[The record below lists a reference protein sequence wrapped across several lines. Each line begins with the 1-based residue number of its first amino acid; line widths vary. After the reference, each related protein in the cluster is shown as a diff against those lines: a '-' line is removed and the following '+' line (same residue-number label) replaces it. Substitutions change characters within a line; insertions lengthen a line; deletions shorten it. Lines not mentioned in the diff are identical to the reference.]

1 MQLLNQLKEENKMER
16 IIEQYNNYRQLT
28 TNEYFYLKYKLEE
41 EEEAKNKFKI
51 DYEKRKN
58 KIDIFEDRLVTLDE
72 LLKFT

>member
-1 MQLLNQLKEENKMER
+1 MKLVQND
-16 IIEQYNNYRQLT
+16 YNEFRQLT
-28 TNEYFYLKYKLEE
+28 SKEYFYLKYKLEE
-41 EEEAKNKFKI
+41 EEEMKNKFKI

>member
-1 MQLLNQLKEENKMER
+1 MER

-28 TNEYFYLKYKLEE
+28 SKEYFYLKYKLEE
-41 EEEAKNKFKI
+41 EEEMKNKFKI

>member
-1 MQLLNQLKEENKMER
+1 MER

-28 TNEYFYLKYKLEE
+28 TNEYFYLKYKLEKE
-41 EEEAKNKFKI
+41 EETKNKFKI
-51 DYEKRKN
+51 DYEKREN

>member
-1 MQLLNQLKEENKMER
+1 MER

-51 DYEKRKN
+51 DYKQRKN

>member
-1 MQLLNQLKEENKMER
+1 MIVVPLFHQLSVLLQ
-16 IIEQYNNYRQLT
+16 
-28 TNEYFYLKYKLEE
+28 YFYLKYKLEE
-41 EEEAKNKFKI
+41 EEEMKNKFKI

>member
-1 MQLLNQLKEENKMER
+1 MKLIQND
-16 IIEQYNNYRQLT
+16 YNEFRQLT
-28 TNEYFYLKYKLEE
+28 SKEYFYLKYKLEE
-41 EEEAKNKFKI
+41 EEEMKNKFKI

>member
-1 MQLLNQLKEENKMER
+1 MYLEKDKYD
-16 IIEQYNNYRQLT
+16 YNEFRQLT
-28 TNEYFYLKYKLEE
+28 SKEYFYLKYKLEE
-41 EEEAKNKFKI
+41 EEEMKNKFKI

>member
-1 MQLLNQLKEENKMER
+1 MER

-41 EEEAKNKFKI
+41 EEEAKNKIKI

>member
-1 MQLLNQLKEENKMER
+1 MER

-41 EEEAKNKFKI
+41 EEEMKNKFKI

>member
-1 MQLLNQLKEENKMER
+1 MER

-28 TNEYFYLKYKLEE
+28 TNEHFYLKYKLEE